1 LLKKDKQIDKIIEK
15 PIAPDVTSGFI
26 IYLSTNNLTKRGE
39 KMAKTSWKIGELAS
53 QCGITVRTLRHYHQ
67 IGLLVPSE
75 FTEAGHRLYTKA
87 DASKLQQILSLKQL
101 GFSLEEIYNFIVN
114 PNYDPMLVVQTQLEI
129 INEQIKLK
137 EKLRKELEQ
146 LQILMSLNQN
156 ISADQLLKIM
166 ELIRMNESNYL
177 TPELVEKMRA
187 SLNSL
192 TEEKKLKLKKMLPLV
207 DETQKQALQK
217 MIIK

>member
-1 LLKKDKQIDKIIEK
+1 M
-15 PIAPDVTSGFI
+15 P
-26 IYLSTNNLTKRGE
+26 
-39 KMAKTSWKIGELAS
+39 KTTWKIGELAS
-53 QCGITVRTLRHYHQ
+53 QCGITVRTLHHYHQ

-114 PNYDPMLVVQTQLEI
+114 PNYDPMLVVQAQLEV

-137 EKLRKELEQ
+137 EKLRNKLEQ
-146 LQILMSLNQN
+146 LQKLILLNQH
-156 ISADQLLKIM
+156 ISTDQLLKIM
-166 ELIRMNESNYL
+166 ELIRMNESNYI
-177 TPELVEKMRA
+177 TPELVERMRA
-187 SLNSL
+187 SLNNL
-192 TEEKKLKLKKMLPLV
+192 TEEKRLKLKKMLPLV
-207 DETQKQALQK
+207 DETQKQTLQK

>member
-1 LLKKDKQIDKIIEK
+1 M
-15 PIAPDVTSGFI
+15 P
-26 IYLSTNNLTKRGE
+26 
-39 KMAKTSWKIGELAS
+39 KTTWKIGELAS
-53 QCGITVRTLRHYHQ
+53 QCEITVRTLHHYHQ

-114 PNYDPMLVVQTQLEI
+114 PNYDPMLVVQAQLEV

-137 EKLRKELEQ
+137 EKLRNKLEQ
-146 LQILMSLNQN
+146 LQKLILLNQH
-156 ISADQLLKIM
+156 ISTDQLLKIM
-166 ELIRMNESNYL
+166 ELIRMNESNYI
-177 TPELVEKMRA
+177 TPELVERMRA
-187 SLNSL
+187 SLNNL

-207 DETQKQALQK
+207 DETQKQTLQK

>member
-1 LLKKDKQIDKIIEK
+1 M
-15 PIAPDVTSGFI
+15 P
-26 IYLSTNNLTKRGE
+26 
-39 KMAKTSWKIGELAS
+39 KTSWKIGELAS
-53 QCGITVRTLRHYHQ
+53 QCGITVRTLHHYHQ

-101 GFSLEEIYNFIVN
+101 GLSLEEIYNFIGN
-114 PNYDPMLVVQTQLEI
+114 PNYNPMLIVQAQLEI

-137 EKLRKELEQ
+137 EKLRYELEQ
-146 LQILMSLNQN
+146 LQTLLLFNQN

-177 TPELVEKMRA
+177 APELVEKMRGF
-187 SLNSL
+187 LNSL

-207 DETQKQALQK
+207 DETQKQVLQK
-217 MIIK
+217 TILK

>member
-1 LLKKDKQIDKIIEK
+1 M
-15 PIAPDVTSGFI
+15 
-26 IYLSTNNLTKRGE
+26 TKNF
-39 KMAKTSWKIGELAS
+39 WKIGELAS
-53 QCGITVRTLRHYHQ
+53 QCGITVRTLHHYHQ

-101 GFSLEEIYNFIVN
+101 GFSLEEIYNFFVN
-114 PNYDPMLVVQTQLEI
+114 PNYNPMLVVQAQLEI

-146 LQILMSLNQN
+146 LQTLASLNQN

-166 ELIRMNESNYL
+166 ELIRMSESNYL

-187 SLNSL
+187 SFNSL

>member
-1 LLKKDKQIDKIIEK
+1 M
-15 PIAPDVTSGFI
+15 P
-26 IYLSTNNLTKRGE
+26 
-39 KMAKTSWKIGELAS
+39 KTSWKIGELAS
-53 QCGITVRTLRHYHQ
+53 QCGITVRTLHHYHQ

-75 FTEAGHRLYTKA
+75 FTEVGHRIYTKA

-101 GFSLEEIYNFIVN
+101 GLSLEEIYNFIVN
-114 PNYDPMLVVQTQLEI
+114 PNYNPILVVQAQLEI

-137 EKLRKELEQ
+137 EKLRYELEQ
-146 LQILMSLNQN
+146 LQTLISLNQN
-156 ISADQLLKIM
+156 VSSDQLLKIM

-187 SLNSL
+187 YLNSL

-217 MIIK
+217 MILK

>member
-1 LLKKDKQIDKIIEK
+1 M
-15 PIAPDVTSGFI
+15 P
-26 IYLSTNNLTKRGE
+26 
-39 KMAKTSWKIGELAS
+39 KTSWKIGELAS
-53 QCGITVRTLRHYHQ
+53 QCGITVRTLHHYHQ

-101 GFSLEEIYNFIVN
+101 GLSLEEIYNFIEN
-114 PNYDPMLVVQTQLEI
+114 HNYNPMLVVQAQLEI

-137 EKLRKELEQ
+137 EKLRYELEQ
-146 LQILMSLNQN
+146 LQTLLSFDQN

-177 TPELVEKMRA
+177 VPELVEKMRA
-187 SLNSL
+187 FLNSL
-192 TEEKKLKLKKMLPLV
+192 TEEKNLKLKKMLPLV

-217 MIIK
+217 MILK

>member
-1 LLKKDKQIDKIIEK
+1 M
-15 PIAPDVTSGFI
+15 P
-26 IYLSTNNLTKRGE
+26 
-39 KMAKTSWKIGELAS
+39 KTTWKIGELAS
-53 QCGITVRTLRHYHQ
+53 QCGITVRTLHHYHQ

-114 PNYDPMLVVQTQLEI
+114 PNYDPMLVVQAQLEV

-137 EKLRKELEQ
+137 EKLRNKLEQ
-146 LQILMSLNQN
+146 LQKLILLNQH
-156 ISADQLLKIM
+156 ISTDQLLKIM
-166 ELIRMNESNYL
+166 ELIRMNESNYI
-177 TPELVEKMRA
+177 TPELVERMRA
-187 SLNSL
+187 SLNNL

-207 DETQKQALQK
+207 DETQKQTLQK